1 MSPAAPRGTRVA
13 SATRMPIEIVFNE
26 HFEQVQDAVYASL
39 AECGF
44 AVRPTP
50 LGGANVQSKMG
61 FWLGEK
67 GNKLLAMLLPFIFKV
82 DSVSAV
88 ITAYQDGTTGL
99 TLRQG
104 SSYGGNFAQ
113 GVVSSVSPLG
123 LGSTAA
129 HAADQVRKSEALT
142 KLLGAVDEKLRTRLG
157 AKIAYEGPVR
167 PGVHPVMI

>member
-1 MSPAAPRGTRVA
+1 MA
-13 SATRMPIEIVFNE
+13 IEIVFNE
-26 HFEQVQDAVYASL
+26 SFDKVSDAVYASL
-39 AECGF
+39 VECGF

-67 GNKLLAMLLPFIFKV
+67 GNKILAMIVPFIFKV

-104 SSYGGNFAQ
+104 ASYGGNFAQ

-123 LGSTAA
+123 IGATAA
-129 HAADQVRKSEALT
+129 YAADQARKGEALS
-142 KLLGAVDEKLRTRLG
+142 KLLGAVDEKLRGRLG
-157 AKIAYEGPVR
+157 GKIAYEGPVK
-167 PGVHPVMI
+167 PGVYPVMV